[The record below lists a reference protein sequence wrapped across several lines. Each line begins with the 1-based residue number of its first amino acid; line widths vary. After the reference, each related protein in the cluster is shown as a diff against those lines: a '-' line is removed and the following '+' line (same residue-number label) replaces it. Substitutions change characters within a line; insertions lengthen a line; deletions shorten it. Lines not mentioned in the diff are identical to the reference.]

1 MTDLSEFLDRAT
13 ADVAATR
20 KVGAESWAA
29 YEELDAGTRAAL
41 RSAAAFL
48 GHQDDS
54 GDVEPAPV
62 DATSRRRV
70 AALLLLR
77 FAVDTDEPVW
87 SSKAL
92 EDLVSAQLAL
102 AGGGVCDV
110 FGAALDLWAQHDP
123 QLSPA
128 VVNFVRALTVLCFTQ
143 NRRSYQ
149 ACDFTGLLDEFT
161 ARPSRAGAYLLA
173 HALPPE
179 HWAAAR
185 PVLLAALDGT
195 PQREQVDLML
205 SEDDD

>member
-1 MTDLSEFLDRAT
+1 MTDLSDFLDRAT
-13 ADVAATR
+13 TDVAATR

-29 YEELDAGTRAAL
+29 YEELDSATRAAL

-48 GHQDDS
+48 GHQEENTS
-54 GDVEPAPV
+54 AEPAPM
-62 DATSRRRV
+62 DAAARRGV

-92 EDLVSAQLAL
+92 EDLVAAQLAL
-102 AGGGVCDV
+102 PSGGVCDL
-110 FGAALDLWAQHDP
+110 FGAALDLWARHDP
-123 QLSPA
+123 ALSPA

-143 NRRSYQ
+143 HRRSYQ
-149 ACDFTGLLDEFT
+149 ACDFTGLLAEFT

-185 PVLLAALDGT
+185 PALLAALDGT
-195 PQREQVDLML
+195 PQREQVDLLL